1 LSPIVS
7 HSDELLMRF
16 AALIFLYAL
25 CCGLVTGCS
34 DGVSPRVAATVLSVN
49 GPVVFG
55 TGEPKDFHPVT
66 PESRIDGGSLVRTF
80 DGARLNIALL
90 PGALVQVSSN
100 SEIKIEELK
109 ITKDGNETA
118 DAMRNRVARIRLNQG
133 KITVLFRPRGE
144 RAPEFSINS
153 GKATI
158 TADSDCLFRV
168 QSNDTTTRVTCVQG
182 KVYASIGAQPPIT
195 IGAGYFQQ
203 WPSTRLETIAAT
215 DDAEAQIDVV
225 DSLEIGNQ
233 LRKLQS
239 DWRNRR
245 PF

>member
-1 LSPIVS
+1 
-7 HSDELLMRF
+7 MRF
-16 AALIFLYAL
+16 AALIFFYAL
-25 CCGLVTGCS
+25 CCGLLVTGCS
-34 DGVSPRVAATVLSVN
+34 DGLSPRIAATVLSVN
-49 GPVVFG
+49 GPVIFG
-55 TGEPKDFHPVT
+55 TGEQKDFHAVT
-66 PESRIDGGSLVRTF
+66 PESRIDGGSLVKTL
-80 DGARLNIALL
+80 DGARLDLALL
-90 PGALVQVSSN
+90 PAALVQVSSN
-100 SEIKIEELK
+100 SEIQIEELK
-109 ITKDGNETA
+109 VSKDGNETS
-118 DAMRNRVARIRLNQG
+118 DAMRDRVARIRLNHG
-133 KITVLFRPRGE
+133 KITVLFSPSGK

-168 QSNDTTTRVTCVQG
+168 QSDDTTTRVTCVQG
-182 KVYASIGAQPPIT
+182 KVYASIGAQPPIAL
-195 IGAGYFQQ
+195 GAGYFQQ

>member
-1 LSPIVS
+1 
-7 HSDELLMRF
+7 MRF
-16 AALIFLYAL
+16 AALIFFFALY
-25 CCGLVTGCS
+25 CGLLVTGCS
-34 DGVSPRVAATVLSVN
+34 DGVSRRVAAIVFSVN
-49 GPVVFG
+49 GPVVFE
-55 TGEPKDFHPVT
+55 TGEQKDFRPVM

-80 DGARLNIALL
+80 DGARLSIALL
-90 PGALVQVSSN
+90 PAALVQVSSN

-109 ITKDGNETA
+109 ISKDGNETS

-133 KITVLFRPRGE
+133 KITVLFSPRGE

-168 QSNDTTTRVTCVQG
+168 QSDDTTTRVTCVQG
-182 KVYASIGAQPPIT
+182 KVYASIGAQPPIA
-195 IGAGYFQQ
+195 IVAGYFQQ
-203 WPSTRLETIAAT
+203 WPPTRGEPIAAA
-215 DDAEAQIDVV
+215 DDGTAQIDIM

-233 LRKLQS
+233 LRGLRS
-239 DWRNRR
+239 DWQNRH